1 MVRTYKRTSTRD
13 LKVLKPLEKAVDDVI
28 KGKLSMKKPEILY
41 DVPRKTIYIC
51 IYLSDF
57 LSAQLSQWN
66 VLPL

>member
-1 MVRTYKRTSTRD
+1 M
-13 LKVLKPLEKAVDDVI
+13 KPLEKAVDDVI

-41 DVPRKTIYIC
+41 GVPRKTIYIC